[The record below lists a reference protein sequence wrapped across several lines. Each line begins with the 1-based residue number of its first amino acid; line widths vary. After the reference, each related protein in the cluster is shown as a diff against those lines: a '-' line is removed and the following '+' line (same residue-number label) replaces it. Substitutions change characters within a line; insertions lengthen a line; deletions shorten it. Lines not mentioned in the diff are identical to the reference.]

1 MLSLMKNESCMKAVS
16 WDVFSKQQPK
26 LRPWSCG
33 NVFLSAVNHVWGRK
47 QYSSPRISWK
57 VSSPSHCSARGSAQH
72 GPELCYSQGA
82 WRLGNM
88 TAKSVNCIS
97 HRSLN
102 NQQKRIIC
110 SQTWSSKVQIRNRI
124 KTPSVQGHLPSFSSV
139 AWRPHSILLSPLTLC
154 SAWPWAVPDAWGR
167 GKPTSLRKCA
177 FSQIW
182 ELKLN
187 TSEHILMDLHWQIL
201 RDSAQI
207 SLTFKNVHSRYC
219 STWYLS
225 MSLQQRYV
233 PGSAGESPAIE
244 QRRRTV
250 SCWKHCRTTQGRPG
264 ATPLSFLYFLGS
276 FPPVHRA
283 PGTPPPPPPTEG
295 FKSSF
300 QIYRHC
306 IGIVKAWNQS
316 QHFPTLF
323 QKLLQTSIG
332 RCSKDPNA

>member
-16 WDVFSKQQPK
+16 WDVCSKQQPK

-57 VSSPSHCSARGSAQH
+57 VSSPSHCRVRGSAQH

-139 AWRPHSILLSPLTLC
+139 AWRPHSILLSPLTIC
-154 SAWPWAVPDAWGR
+154 SPWPWAVPDAWGG
-167 GKPTSLRKCA
+167 GKPTSLRKSA
-177 FSQIW
+177 FYTNLRVEVKHFWAHSNGFTLANTERFSSDLPHLQKCTQQVPQHVILEHVPTIKAYARLCW
-182 ELKLN
+182 RELSHRTEEKDCVLL
-187 TSEHILMDLHWQIL
+187 E
-201 RDSAQI
+201 A
-207 SLTFKNVHSRYC
+207 
-219 STWYLS
+219 
-225 MSLQQRYV
+225 LQDH
-233 PGSAGESPAIE
+233 PGQAWS
-244 QRRRTV
+244 
-250 SCWKHCRTTQGRPG
+250 HTTQLPIFSG
-264 ATPLSFLYFLGS
+264 LI
-276 FPPVHRA
+276 PPSPQSTRH
-283 PGTPPPPPPTEG
+283 
-295 FKSSF
+295 SSTTTTHW
-300 QIYRHC
+300 R
-306 IGIVKAWNQS
+306 
-316 QHFPTLF
+316 L
-323 QKLLQTSIG
+323 
-332 RCSKDPNA
+332 